1 MGKYINLRFI
11 SFIVMFMFL
20 FNIFSLSLNYEKRN
34 VLIKTTFTE
43 QFFSALNLPFN
54 LMSTLVQEKQN
65 NSAQDK
71 KNNSKKDNKAFDLRD
86 CILPVVISLMF
97 RCLFGY
103 SYISRVVINNDILN
117 KIIEYPL
124 KIPFWLS
131 VFLLLL
137 IKILFNVLP
146 RSISINY
153 NKKYIERACIV

>member
-43 QFFSALNLPFN
+43 QFFSALNLPSDIVSKI
-54 LMSTLVQEKQN
+54 LQEKQN
-65 NSAQDK
+65 PYDTNR
-71 KNNSKKDNKAFDLRD
+71 KNNTDKDKTFVVNDYM
-86 CILPVVISLMF
+86 LPVVISTVFTGLF
-97 RCLFGY
+97 FGSCLYKVF
-103 SYISRVVINNDILN
+103 ISNDLLN
-117 KIIEYPL
+117 KVIEYPL

-131 VFLLLL
+131 IFLLLL